1 MDCLRSGTVLGSAAM
16 VEGMLTRLE
25 AALGMTATVVA
36 TGGLAGHVIPHCQR
50 RIILD
55 DTLLLRGL
63 AVMYQRCRPIVG

>member
-16 VEGMLTRLE
+16 VEGMLDRLE

-55 DTLLLRGL
+55 DTLLRGL
-63 AVMYQRCRPIVG
+63 AVMYQRSSSIGG